1 MGRKASSQCCAILLT
16 AQQTAQ
22 ASNAAGAGL
31 SLTHTRLLFNH
42 SHHHL
47 QAEPVPTV
55 WHQVLV
61 WHISSDG
68 GVPVLIS

>member
-1 MGRKASSQCCAILLT
+1 M
-16 AQQTAQ
+16 QQTQ
-22 ASNAAGAGL
+22 AYAL
-31 SLTHTRLLFNH
+31 HTSLLFSH
-42 SHHHL
+42 SCRHL

-68 GVPVLIS
+68 GVPVPVS